1 MGPTRTVR
9 TDHPADDEPSP
20 TLDVVPWADPSID
33 GSGFDPRSAYAER
46 FWLGLLG
53 PSTLW
58 MLRRFARG
66 LEAHPGGF
74 RISLSET
81 GRALG
86 LGESIS
92 RNSTTQRTIARAC
105 QFGMALRIDTTRL
118 AVRTELPPLSARQL
132 SRLPDSLRAAHEDW
146 TGGRGDDEELRRAVA
161 AADGL
166 ARAGDSFPLIE
177 RQLRSW
183 GYPARLAHDAARA
196 ATAGRWDVTRR

>member
-1 MGPTRTVR
+1 MSTTASHG
-9 TDHPADDEPSP
+9 DHPLDTVPSP
-20 TLDVVPWADPSID
+20 TLAVVPWADPSVD
-33 GSGFDPRSAYAER
+33 GTGFDPRSAYAER

-74 RISLSET
+74 RISLAET

-86 LGESIS
+86 LGESTA

-105 QFGMALRIDTTRL
+105 QFGMALRVEADRL
-118 AVRTELPPLSARQL
+118 AVRTELPALTARQL
-132 SRLPDSLRAAHEDW
+132 SRLPESVRAAHAEW
-146 TGGRGDDEELRRAVA
+146 MSGTGDDEDHRRAIA

-166 ARAGDSFPLIE
+166 ARAGESFPLIE

-196 ATAGRWDVTRR
+196 ATAGRRNPVER